1 MQKVN
6 PLSGT
11 STVVVYQAVF
21 NGNIGELTGTSSFKP
36 DSVVEPFN
44 FHVFMVTLSPCYVM
58 LPIVNSGAI
67 RIIINT
73 VYEVPV
79 PINHQ

>member
-44 FHVFMVTLSPCYVM
+44 FHVFRLRYRLLRYAS
-58 LPIVNSGAI
+58 NSEF
-67 RIIINT
+67 RRYT
-73 VYEVPV
+73 HHYQ
-79 PINHQ
+79 HRL